1 MVKVIKEKKKRGGGR
16 RGGRSYFMFHTAF
29 IACLNMFCNNK
40 KGHIIRVTQH
50 VESLLHS
57 ATHF

>member
-1 MVKVIKEKKKRGGGR
+1 MVKVIKEKKKKKKKGQ
-16 RGGRSYFMFHTAF
+16 SYFMFHTAF
-29 IACLNMFCNNK
+29 VACLNMFCNNK